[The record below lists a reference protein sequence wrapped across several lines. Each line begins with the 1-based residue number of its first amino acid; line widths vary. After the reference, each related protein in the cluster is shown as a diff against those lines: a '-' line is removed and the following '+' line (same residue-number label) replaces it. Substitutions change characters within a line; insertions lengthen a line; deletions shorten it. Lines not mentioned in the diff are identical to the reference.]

1 MVALGDRPDG
11 GWKPPI
17 VLAVAQSGRGIDE
30 VAAEI
35 DRHREWLEESGE
47 LQKRRTRRARDEIEA
62 IAITA
67 LRDRWES
74 GIGHAHDD
82 LDALAEAVV
91 AGEKDPYAAA
101 DELVASSTG

>member
-1 MVALGDRPDG
+1 MLT
-11 GWKPPI
+11 
-17 VLAVAQSGRGIDE
+17 VAQSGRGLDE
-30 VAAEI
+30 VVREL
-35 DRHREWLEESGE
+35 DRHRAWLEESGE
-47 LQKRRTRRARDEIEA
+47 LARRRTRRAREEIEA
-62 IAITA
+62 IAVAA

-74 GIGHAHDD
+74 VSGHDD